1 MGLLI
6 GSFKLIFYAFY
17 YSVINIPF
25 QKKDNRF
32 LRCINFLNVFYWFN
46 HGTNPGIR
54 VRKYLEAMGPMFIKF
69 GQLLSTRNDILGNDF
84 TVHLQ
89 ELTDS
94 CKPFSSNKALNI
106 FKESLDESFDNIFS
120 HFELEP
126 LASASLAQVHRATLK
141 INETKVV
148 IKILRPNI
156 ERSVKS
162 NLRLLSLF
170 RLIINIT
177 FKDSKRL
184 KLKEVIK
191 DYRRTLLNELDLRIE
206 ALNTVQTKKNFINS
220 ELLFIP
226 KVFDEFT
233 RHNILVTEEIHGI
246 QCTDIK
252 EIENRGINRRALAE
266 NGVRIFL
273 DQVFRDNFFHA
284 DMHPG
289 NIFVD
294 GNRPEKNSY
303 IAIDCAIVG
312 SLADDD
318 LYGLARMLN
327 ATIKND
333 YLKLAKLFISSGWVD
348 PSTDII
354 DLQQTLRVCC
364 DPIFKKPLAEIEFG
378 KLLMSLFDS
387 TRKFNLTI
395 QPSLIL
401 LQKTLVHIEG
411 MGRQIY
417 PNLDFWSIAGPYLDR
432 WILEKYHPKKILE
445 FLSDNKVEILEK
457 TKELPL
463 ELLDIFEELKK
474 LASEPDINLNH
485 INELRLQLRMQ
496 KLFTYGLMIGFVS
509 IILLYLFAQID

>member
-184 KLKEVIK
+184 KLKEVI
-191 DYRRTLLNELDLRIE
+191 
-206 ALNTVQTKKNFINS
+206 NTRASFTKTPIKATT
-220 ELLFIP
+220 P
-226 KVFDEFT
+226 KPD
-233 RHNILVTEEIHGI
+233 
-246 QCTDIK
+246 
-252 EIENRGINRRALAE
+252 
-266 NGVRIFL
+266 
-273 DQVFRDNFFHA
+273 
-284 DMHPG
+284 
-289 NIFVD
+289 
-294 GNRPEKNSY
+294 
-303 IAIDCAIVG
+303 
-312 SLADDD
+312 
-318 LYGLARMLN
+318 
-327 ATIKND
+327 
-333 YLKLAKLFISSGWVD
+333 
-348 PSTDII
+348 
-354 DLQQTLRVCC
+354 
-364 DPIFKKPLAEIEFG
+364 
-378 KLLMSLFDS
+378 
-387 TRKFNLTI
+387 
-395 QPSLIL
+395 
-401 LQKTLVHIEG
+401 KTL
-411 MGRQIY
+411 
-417 PNLDFWSIAGPYLDR
+417 
-432 WILEKYHPKKILE
+432 
-445 FLSDNKVEILEK
+445 
-457 TKELPL
+457 
-463 ELLDIFEELKK
+463 
-474 LASEPDINLNH
+474 
-485 INELRLQLRMQ
+485 
-496 KLFTYGLMIGFVS
+496 IGIPCS
-509 IILLYLFAQID
+509 K